1 MKYIYPKKINISEV
15 IVIELKDKYIIKNNS
30 LINLYGLIIKLND
43 FDILKEYNNYKISLN
58 ANELDIYEN
67 FLSQNIKNYKRI
79 VKNNEILIPDSDK
92 IKKYYDEKKKELY
105 LNIHYVKKTG
115 FFNIPKI
122 SIL

>member
-1 MKYIYPKKINISEV
+1 MKYIYPKKINISKV

-30 LINLYGLIIKLND
+30 LINLYGLIIKLED
-43 FDILKEYNNYKISLN
+43 VDILKEYNNYKISLN
-58 ANELDIYEN
+58 VNELDIYEN

-115 FFNIPKI
+115 FLNIPEI